1 MHIIAIVFLLAMSP
15 QVGLALQL
23 VPVAAEVVKISAR
36 FGDPLPMTDAQ
47 THSRHGRGF

>member
-36 FGDPLPMTDAQ
+36 FGDPFPMTSQ
-47 THSRHGRGF
+47 MHSRAGRGF